1 MTSDHSDQSHS
12 KTDLGPVFG
21 VLVLRLWLGTRAV
34 LTGVEKY
41 AGSST
46 SSSPVTINGSV
57 NSYGLTD
64 TVSTKVYSI
73 ANYHGVPKS
82 LYDKFLTEPL
92 LPDFFLKIYDQILGP
107 ALIALGIALLIGFA
121 SRFTLLA
128 MGVLYTSL
136 TIGLILTNENSGVA
150 WLAIHIVL
158 VAMMLFQAKHN
169 RFELTSKW
177 KI

>member
-1 MTSDHSDQSHS
+1 MSSDHTDPSHS

-21 VLVLRLWLGTRAV
+21 VLVLRLWLGVRAV

-41 AGSST
+41 AGTST
-46 SSSPVTINGSV
+46 SNSPVTIDGSV

-64 TVSTKVYSI
+64 AVSTKVYSI
-73 ANYHGVPKS
+73 ANYHGVPKP
-82 LYDKFLTEPL
+82 LYEKFLAEPL
-92 LPDFFLKIYDQILGP
+92 LPDFSLKIYDQILGP

-121 SRFTLLA
+121 TRFTLLA
-128 MGVLYTSL
+128 MGILYTSL
-136 TIGLILTNENSGVA
+136 TVGLILTNENAGVS
-150 WLAIHIVL
+150 WLAIHIAL
-158 VAMMLFQAKHN
+158 VALMLFQAKHS